1 MTPEVLGGMTPE
13 EAAIIAQRPDAWE
26 QVMGA
31 QAAAASAA
39 SAAGAAGAAG
49 APAASSVV
57 GPAAARS
64 SVEGAYDGSDA
75 SAAGCQP

>member
-31 QAAAASAA
+31 QAAAAS
-39 SAAGAAGAAG
+39 AAGAAG